1 MQIFLKL
8 LLTNRKLINNIYIVV
23 SGGNTNKIK
32 GVFEMVFEKIKKIIS
47 EQLEVDQSI
56 ISESSTITGDLGA
69 DSLDLVDLAMSIED
83 EFDIELSDE
92 ALEKIKTVGDLV
104 NYIEDRI

>member
-1 MQIFLKL
+1 MI
-8 LLTNRKLINNIYIVV
+8 
-23 SGGNTNKIK
+23 
-32 GVFEMVFEKIKKIIS
+32 FEKIRAIICD
-47 EQLEVDQSI
+47 QLELEEDAVTLDSVLL
-56 ISESSTITGDLGA
+56 EDLGA

-104 NYIEDRI
+104 SYIEDKI

>member
-1 MQIFLKL
+1 
-8 LLTNRKLINNIYIVV
+8 
-23 SGGNTNKIK
+23 
-32 GVFEMVFEKIKKIIS
+32 MVFETLKKIIS
-47 EQLEVDQSI
+47 EQLEVDSAI
-56 ISESSTITGDLGA
+56 INESSSLTGDLGA

-104 NYIEDRI
+104 AFVEDRT

>member
-1 MQIFLKL
+1 
-8 LLTNRKLINNIYIVV
+8 
-23 SGGNTNKIK
+23 
-32 GVFEMVFEKIKKIIS
+32 MVFEKVKKIIS

-92 ALEKIKTVGDLV
+92 ALDKIKTVGDLAA
-104 NYIEDRI
+104 YIEEKN

>member
-1 MQIFLKL
+1 
-8 LLTNRKLINNIYIVV
+8 
-23 SGGNTNKIK
+23 
-32 GVFEMVFEKIKKIIS
+32 MVFEKIKKIIT

-56 ISESSTITGDLGA
+56 ITDNASITGDLGA

-92 ALEKIKTVGDLV
+92 ALEKIKTVSDLV
-104 NYIEDRI
+104 AYIEDRT

>member
-1 MQIFLKL
+1 
-8 LLTNRKLINNIYIVV
+8 
-23 SGGNTNKIK
+23 
-32 GVFEMVFEKIKKIIS
+32 MVFEKIKKIIS

-56 ISESSTITGDLGA
+56 ISETSTITGDLSA

-92 ALEKIKTVGDLV
+92 ALEKIKTVGDLAV
-104 NYIEDRI
+104 YIEDRI

>member
-1 MQIFLKL
+1 
-8 LLTNRKLINNIYIVV
+8 
-23 SGGNTNKIK
+23 
-32 GVFEMVFEKIKKIIS
+32 MVFEKIKKIIS

-56 ISESSTITGDLGA
+56 ISEGSSITGDLGA

-92 ALEKIKTVGDLV
+92 ALEKIKTVGDLAS
-104 NYIEDRI
+104 YIEDSI

>member
-1 MQIFLKL
+1 
-8 LLTNRKLINNIYIVV
+8 
-23 SGGNTNKIK
+23 
-32 GVFEMVFEKIKKIIS
+32 MVFEKVKKIIS

-56 ISESSTITGDLGA
+56 INEGSSITGDLGA

-92 ALEKIKTVGDLV
+92 ALEKIKTISDLV
-104 NYIEDRI
+104 SYIEDKI

>member
-1 MQIFLKL
+1 MIL
-8 LLTNRKLINNIYIVV
+8 
-23 SGGNTNKIK
+23 
-32 GVFEMVFEKIKKIIS
+32 EKIKKIIS

-56 ISESSTITGDLGA
+56 ISEGSTITGDLGA

-92 ALEKIKTVGDLV
+92 ALEKIKTVGDLAV
-104 NYIEDRI
+104 YIEDRI